1 MSYPSTPGFPRCQ
14 RFQVSPPRPALSP
27 VPQKPSC
34 AAGVTLFRYVPP
46 VGLVRLSHIT
56 RSLGHFL
63 PSAVSRSPNFA
74 RNVCRAIRLIG
85 SKERVA
91 LPSALRSRTSPIRG
105 MRLQRLL
112 VTELACSCHCRSGA
126 PAGLSA
132 VCVAAW
138 RSAFKH
144 LLGVGHPRSF
154 KANRRACDSAES
166 LHPRFFAFAHCYL
179 QLYSSKRSEV
189 ILPLVGTSIRAALPH
204 PITPQKPCFEPQN
217 NAIRRHSTFF
227 GAS

>member
-1 MSYPSTPGFPRCQ
+1 
-14 RFQVSPPRPALSP
+14 
-27 VPQKPSC
+27 
-34 AAGVTLFRYVPP
+34 
-46 VGLVRLSHIT
+46 
-56 RSLGHFL
+56 
-63 PSAVSRSPNFA
+63 
-74 RNVCRAIRLIG
+74 
-85 SKERVA
+85 
-91 LPSALRSRTSPIRG
+91 

-144 LLGVGHPRSF
+144 LLGVAHPRSL

-166 LHPRFFAFAHCYL
+166 LHPRFCALAHCYL

-204 PITPQKPCFEPQN
+204 PITPQNPVLSPKTTLYAGIQPFLELPDACIYPHRLIQDRRPSPCPRQHSQGLHLLHLRASQAREGPRTGPET
-217 NAIRRHSTFF
+217 APAPRHRCHSSPTHHSQAAWP
-227 GAS
+227 GQRLAGDVLPA

>member
-1 MSYPSTPGFPRCQ
+1 MLRTAPSQGAVTGLSYASTPGFPRCQ

-34 AAGVTLFRYVPP
+34 AASVTLFRYVPP
-46 VGLVRLSHIT
+46 VGLVRLSRIT

-74 RNVCRAIRLIG
+74 RHACRAIRLIG
-85 SKERVA
+85 SKRRVA

-144 LLGVGHPRSF
+144 LPGCR
-154 KANRRACDSAES
+154 
-166 LHPRFFAFAHCYL
+166 
-179 QLYSSKRSEV
+179 
-189 ILPLVGTSIRAALPH
+189 
-204 PITPQKPCFEPQN
+204 TPQELQSKPPCV
-217 NAIRRHSTFF
+217 
-227 GAS
+227 